1 MEKESGKA
9 LILMINKNRLKI
21 IKIFLNKNYLE
32 NYKIK
37 EIKGDAS
44 FRKYFRIYQKNKSF
58 ILASAEQQKKSNIL
72 NYVLINKFLRKQD
85 ISAPKVLDCDY
96 KNGLALLQDF
106 GDKTYLKLI
115 KKSKDKFS
123 IYKSLIKYL
132 IKLQK
137 INFKNNIF
145 RFKKYDFK
153 ILKKEIDLFFI
164 WYLPH
169 ILKIKNNFKIKK
181 LRKLLLSILK
191 NNFIKNNYFVHRDF
205 HVSNMMEYKE
215 GAKNKIGIIDSQDAL
230 IGSRAYDILSLIDDV
245 RIKTS
250 PELKQKLLNYYLLL
264 MKKEKYFN
272 IQQFKKEFSILSV
285 QRAMK
290 IIGIFSRLFK
300 RDKKSRYLK
309 LIPYTWTILNKRLED
324 PIFNEVRIIINQQI
338 KLRSNNV
345 N

>member
-1 MEKESGKA
+1 
-9 LILMINKNRLKI
+9 MINKNRLKI
-21 IKIFLNKNYLE
+21 IKIFLKKNYIE
-32 NYKIK
+32 NFKIK
-37 EIKGDAS
+37 EIKEDAS
-44 FRKYFRIYQKNKSF
+44 FRKYFRIYHKNESY
-58 ILASAEQQKKSNIL
+58 ILASAEREKKSNIL
-72 NYVLINKFLRKQD
+72 NYVLINKFLSKQV
-85 ISAPKVLDCDY
+85 ISAPKVIDYDY

-106 GDKTYLKLI
+106 GDKTYLQLI
-115 KKSKDKFS
+115 KKSKNKFS
-123 IYKSLIKYL
+123 IYKLLIKYL
-132 IKLQK
+132 IKLQR
-137 INFKNNIF
+137 INFKTNIF

-169 ILKIKNNFKIKK
+169 IFKIKNNSKIKK
-181 LRKLLLSILK
+181 LRELLLSILK

-205 HVSNMMEYKE
+205 HISNMMQYRD
-215 GAKNKIGIIDSQDAL
+215 GSKNKIGIIDSQDAL

-250 PELKQKLLNYYLLL
+250 AGLKERLLNYYLSLV
-264 MKKEKYFN
+264 MKEKNFN
-272 IQQFKKEFSILSV
+272 IEQFKKEFSILSV

-324 PIFNEVRIIINQQI
+324 PIFEEVRIIINQQI
-338 KLRSNNV
+338 KLRSQNV

>member
-1 MEKESGKA
+1 MA
-9 LILMINKNRLKI
+9 NKNRLKI
-21 IKIFLNKNYLE
+21 IRIFLKKNYIE
-32 NYKIK
+32 IYKIK

-44 FRKYFRIYQKNKSF
+44 FRKYFRIYHKNKSY
-58 ILASAEQQKKSNIL
+58 ILASAEQDKKSNIL
-72 NYVLINKFLRKQD
+72 NYVLINKFLSKQG
-85 ISAPKVLDCDY
+85 INAPKVIDYDY

-106 GDKTYLKLI
+106 GDKTYLQLI
-115 KKSKDKFS
+115 KRSKNKF
-123 IYKSLIKYL
+123 YVYQSLIKYL

-137 INFKNNIF
+137 INFRTNIF
-145 RFKKYDFK
+145 RFKKYNFR

-169 ILKIKNNFKIKK
+169 ILKIKNNSQIKK
-181 LRKLLLSILK
+181 LRQLLLSILK
-191 NNFIKNNYFVHRDF
+191 NNFIYNNYFVHRDF
-205 HVSNMMEYKE
+205 HVSNMMKY
-215 GAKNKIGIIDSQDAL
+215 GDGSKNKIGIIDTQDAL

-250 PELKQKLLNYYLLL
+250 SDLKQKLLNYYLLL
-264 MKKEKYFN
+264 ANKEKNFN
-272 IQQFKKEFSILSV
+272 IKQFKKEFSILSV

-300 RDKKSRYLK
+300 RDKKNRYLK

-324 PIFNEVRIIINQQI
+324 PIFKEVRVIINQQI
-338 KLRSNNV
+338 KLRSKNV

>member
-1 MEKESGKA
+1 MERESGKA

-58 ILASAEQQKKSNIL
+58 ILASAEQEKKSNIL

-205 HVSNMMEYKE
+205 HVSNMMRHKE

-264 MKKEKYFN
+264 MKEEKYFN

-300 RDKKSRYLK
+300 RDKKSIYLK

-324 PIFNEVRIIINQQI
+324 PMFNEARIIINQQI
-338 KLRSNNV
+338 KLRSNNA

>member
-1 MEKESGKA
+1 
-9 LILMINKNRLKI
+9 
-21 IKIFLNKNYLE
+21 
-32 NYKIK
+32 
-37 EIKGDAS
+37 
-44 FRKYFRIYQKNKSF
+44 
-58 ILASAEQQKKSNIL
+58 
-72 NYVLINKFLRKQD
+72 
-85 ISAPKVLDCDY
+85 
-96 KNGLALLQDF
+96 LALLQDF

-137 INFKNNIF
+137 INFKNKIF
-145 RFKKYDFK
+145 QFKKYDFK